1 VPCEECRALSSHE
14 FRTADDLINAL
25 RVAAEEMNRGVL
37 ARLDGVAAAGTA
49 EREALD
55 SALESGAVPDKVR
68 YRFRCEVCGDRF
80 SLAADMR
87 TGEGRWTREEV

>member
-14 FRTADDLINAL
+14 FRTPDDLINAL

-37 ARLDGVAAAGTA
+37 ARLDGIAAPGSA
-49 EREALD
+49 EREALN
-55 SALESGAVPDKVR
+55 SALESGAVPDTVS

-87 TGEGRWTREEV
+87 TGAGRWTREEA